1 MILIEKKS
9 YETSLGQKKTY
20 YYDVFNES
28 EYRRI
33 VGGIGFPYGDQP
45 GFIVVMA
52 ENYPEDKRLKKRQIK
67 LLTEHLNHDTEKFVK
82 SIYDC
87 QNRYLVETWYGETD
101 NLLMMHFIDKFNQG
115 LSKKKKG
122 IYISEAP
129 FADDPHNLR
138 LYSHQIKNLLLP
150 TKKALSFGDNSQIP
164 GYLSGLSADQVRQDQ
179 AQEHPIIAAL
189 GFLIAGLDEP
199 YYDISKDQELHE
211 RHALRTQVEGL

>member
-9 YETSLGQKKTY
+9 FETPLNQTKNY
-20 YYDVFNES
+20 YYDAGENA

-33 VGGIGFPYGDQP
+33 AGGVGFPYGDLP
-45 GFIVVMA
+45 GFLIVMA
-52 ENYPEDKRLKKRQIK
+52 EDYNKNPRLKKRQIK
-67 LLTEHLNHDTEKFVK
+67 LLTEYQNDVTDKIVK
-82 SIYDC
+82 AIYDY
-87 QNRYLVETWYGETD
+87 QNKYLVETWYGETD
-101 NLLMMHFIDKFNQG
+101 NLLMMHFIDKFNQS

-179 AQEHPIIAAL
+179 AQKHPIIAAL